1 MGCCSDSGERRILAP
16 DPPRG
21 CTDILFSIIF
31 VLFCIGIAAIS
42 GWSVDNGEPLR
53 LVNGADSFGNI
64 CGVKNDKRINSPY
77 SGIDMTGFDHMYF
90 TLNGTDAQSADF
102 GVTLCLKE
110 CPTEF
115 AICSSD
121 TDACTGAGVCFGS
134 GAYVTRLDRHLA
146 RRLGSRGM
154 LS

>member
-110 CPTEF
+110 CTVLCF
-115 AICSSD
+115 RFRTLVLTVSFFFLCSSSALAYRMYGECG
-121 TDACTGAGVCFGS
+121 DART
-134 GAYVTRLDRHLA
+134 H
-146 RRLGSRGM
+146 
-154 LS
+154 